1 MLLLYIYIYIYIYT
15 QGKKEMFKKKYTLYY
30 TTNELKRRRTMT
42 DGEGKSSFF
51 ALAESGI
58 VLYFLIFSDLKYRV
72 RRPLSRHNGLFL
84 KAFL

>member
-1 MLLLYIYIYIYIYT
+1 
-15 QGKKEMFKKKYTLYY
+15 
-30 TTNELKRRRTMT
+30 MT

-72 RRPLSRHNGLFL
+72 RRPPFHHNGLFL